1 MPRGA
6 SLGLAGL
13 ALDAGGRPV
22 VAYALRLADRK
33 TFLRLVRPDARGR
46 FVTRAVTKGGFPQS
60 DTIPSASPVVLPGG
74 GVRVVAAAARSAIE
88 WAPKGESWEGQVL
101 YANSLGTPA
110 GPVGA
115 AGPYSAWTE
124 LFPEFGESQVLLTL
138 HSGGEQTAV
147 LHRHAFVVA
156 LALGPA
162 GAEVAANDYVELGAV
177 AYAGLVVDAAG
188 GTLELGGKL
197 AGYAI
202 EPAGAREFLLRG
214 ADGLEWYRTSSLP
227 AVRVTLQA
235 SATVLAGSVSG
246 ASGGSVELYRGDEL
260 VATAPLAAD
269 GSFSVAANA
278 PDAGPFVYRAVYR
291 DALSGLPFGALL
303 RTMDS

>member
-1 MPRGA
+1 DANGGWLALEEGTAEGWRARLLVRSVPRGA

-13 ALDAGGRPV
+13 ALDARARPV
-22 VAYALRLADRK
+22 VAYALRLADGK
-33 TFLRLVRPDARGR
+33 TFLRLARPDARGR
-46 FVTRAVTKGGFPQS
+46 LVTRAVTTGGFPRS
-60 DTIPSASPVVLPGG
+60 DSLPSASPVVQGG
-74 GVRVVAAAARSAIE
+74 VVRVVATAARSAIE
-88 WAPKGESWEGQVL
+88 WAPKGKSWEGQVL

-156 LALGPA
+156 PALGPA

-278 PDAGPFVYRAVYR
+278 PD
-291 DALSGLPFGALL
+291 
-303 RTMDS
+303 